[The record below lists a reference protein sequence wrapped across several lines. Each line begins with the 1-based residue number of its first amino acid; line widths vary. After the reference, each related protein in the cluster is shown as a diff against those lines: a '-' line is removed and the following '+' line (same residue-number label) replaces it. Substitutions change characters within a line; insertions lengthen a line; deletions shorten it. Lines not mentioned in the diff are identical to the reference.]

1 MSCEAIRF
9 RPGDRAV
16 LGRPGIAALLQGL
29 REEGYRVVGPTL
41 RGGAIVYD
49 EIQGAEE
56 LPAGWTEQQEA
67 GRYRLARRADEALF
81 GYAVGPRSLKHL
93 LFVPRLR
100 LVQLR
105 RRGGS
110 ISRTD
115 EAEAPPRL
123 AVLGARACDLA
134 AIDVQD
140 RVFVDGPHPDP
151 DYVARRGSLFVI
163 AVQCGQA
170 GGTCFCVSM
179 RTGPRAERGFDLA
192 LTELLDDGHRFFVE
206 VGSDAGASLLARAGA
221 SRAGEDD
228 ARAAFEVS
236 RRTATQMGRELDT
249 DGIKELFYRNLEH
262 PRWDEVAERCLGCTN
277 CTLACPTC
285 FCSTIED
292 ATDLPVDA
300 GRDLGRDST
309 FAGPSVHM
317 GRDSASAGPSVHMGR
332 DSASAGPSVHM
343 GRDSA
348 SAGPSVHMGRDSASA
363 GPSVHMGRDS
373 ASAGPSPETAERF
386 RRWDSCFSLDH
397 SYLHGGSVR
406 APLRARYR
414 QWLTHKLATWID
426 QFGTSGCV
434 GCGRCITWCPV
445 GIDITE
451 EAAAIRAGDGAV
463 ADGTG

>member
-1 MSCEAIRF
+1 MSGAETGF
-9 RPGDRAV
+9 HPGDRAV
-16 LGRPGIAALLQGL
+16 LDRPGIAALLQGL
-29 REEGYRVVGPTL
+29 REEGYRLIGPTL

-49 EIQGAEE
+49 EIQGVEE
-56 LPAGWTEQQEA
+56 LPAGWTEEQEA
-67 GRYRLARRADEALF
+67 GRYRLSRRTDGALF

-105 RRGGS
+105 RRGES

-134 AIDVQD
+134 AVDVQD
-140 RVFVDGPHPDP
+140 RVFVDGATPDP
-151 DYVARRGSLFVI
+151 DYVARRRSLFVI
-163 AVQCGQA
+163 AVQCGKA

-192 LTELLDDGHRFFVE
+192 LTELLDGGHRFFVE
-206 VGSDAGASLLARAGA
+206 VGSDAGASLLARVGA
-221 SRAGEDD
+221 PRAGDD
-228 ARAAFEVS
+228 DTRAAFDVS
-236 RRTATQMGRELDT
+236 RRTATRMGRKLET

-262 PRWDEVAERCLGCTN
+262 PRWDDVAERCLGCTN

-285 FCSTIED
+285 FCSTVED
-292 ATDLPVDA
+292 VTDVAADEWRDSVST
-300 GRDLGRDST
+300 GRDT
-309 FAGPSVHM
+309 AFAGPS
-317 GRDSASAGPSVHMGR
+317 
-332 DSASAGPSVHM
+332 
-343 GRDSA
+343 
-348 SAGPSVHMGRDSASA
+348 
-363 GPSVHMGRDS
+363 
-373 ASAGPSPETAERF
+373 ETAERF

-406 APLRARYR
+406 ASRRARYR

-445 GIDITE
+445 GIDITQ

-463 ADGTG
+463 TAGKG